1 MPFRRHF
8 LNIMSNVLEKNLT
21 VNWAYLL
28 RTENPLN
35 KQTSQTNKNN
45 FKDNLKTGRVYLK
58 GIISGT

>member
-1 MPFRRHF
+1 
-8 LNIMSNVLEKNLT
+8 MSNVLEKNLT

-35 KQTSQTNKNN
+35 KQTSQPNKNN
-45 FKDNLKTGRVYLK
+45 FKNNLKAGRVYLK